1 VSVAAPSRII
11 VTGAAQGIGRAVA
24 LRAAASGASIAV
36 WDTQADGAEETAR
49 LCREK
54 GASARAWRVDVA
66 AAEQVEAAVAAVERE
81 WGKPD
86 GLVNNAGIFPRA
98 RALDIE
104 LAEWERVLRVNLTGT
119 FMCARAVA
127 RSMKDLGR
135 GVIVNMASGRAL
147 AGAANGA
154 HYSASK
160 GAIIAL
166 TKSLALDWAQY
177 GIRVNCVIPGVTDT
191 AQPRAEL
198 SDAQLHALGTRTPL
212 GRIAVPEDIAAVV
225 AFLLDDDSAY
235 MTGQSV
241 AVNGGAIMIP

>member
-1 VSVAAPSRII
+1 MAGPERII

-24 LRAAASGASIAV
+24 VRLARDGARVAV

-49 LCREK
+49 LCRQA
-54 GASARAWRVDVA
+54 GATALARRVDVGDA
-66 AAEQVEAAVAAVERE
+66 GEIETAVAALARE
-81 WGKPD
+81 WGNVD

-98 RALDIE
+98 HAIDMD

-119 FMCARAVA
+119 FLCARAVA
-127 RSMKDLGR
+127 RGMKAMGR
-135 GVIVNMASGRAL
+135 GAIVNMASGRAL

-160 GAIIAL
+160 GGIIAL
-166 TKSLALDWAQY
+166 TKSLALDWARD

-191 AQPRAEL
+191 AQPRGEMNDQEL
-198 SDAQLHALGTRTPL
+198 AALGARLPL
-212 GRIAVPEDIAAVV
+212 GRIGRPEEIAAVV
-225 AFLLDDDSAY
+225 AFLLGEDSAY